1 MAHSRRKAANLSLDN
16 ELVAQAREL
25 NVNMSKAAEEGIA
38 RAIKS
43 ERERRWRLENAEA
56 IAEANEY
63 VDKHGL
69 PFAEY
74 RQF

>member
-1 MAHSRRKAANLSLDN
+1 MSQSRRKAANLSLDS
-16 ELVAQAREL
+16 ELLSQAREL
-25 NVNMSKAAEEGIA
+25 NVNLSRAAEEGIE

-43 ERERRWRLENAEA
+43 ERERLWRLENAEA
-56 IAEANEY
+56 IAEANEN